1 MAHASPPTP
10 VKLFVVTLHK
20 EVTTLE
26 SAAQR
31 MIQKWGP
38 TDFVSEDFEFV
49 ATDYYALEMGAP
61 LFRRFYSFEK
71 LIDPEMLVEAKLLTN
86 QIEDDFAVDGKRRIN
101 LDAAYVDY
109 YKVVLASLKFGGQ
122 KLYMRKG
129 VYGDMTLIMNKGKW
143 ENFAWGFPDFKS
155 GAYDAVLNRIRDLY
169 KEQIRRLPKSGA

>member
-20 EVTTLE
+20 DVVTLD
-26 SAAQR
+26 AVARR
-31 MIQKWGP
+31 MIQEWGP
-38 TDFVSEDFEFV
+38 SDFVSEDFEFT
-49 ATDYYALEMGAP
+49 ATDYYAPEMGAP
-61 LFRRFYSFEK
+61 LFRRFFSFEK

-86 QIEDDFAVDGKRRIN
+86 QIEGDFAVNGKRQIN
-101 LDAAYVDY
+101 LDAAYLDY

-122 KLYMRKG
+122 KLYMRQG

-155 GAYDAVLNRIRDLY
+155 GTYDVVLNRIRDLY
-169 KEQIRRLPKSGA
+169 KEQIRRLPKSDA